1 MNNTAKALI
10 DFLYISDILEAR
22 MTVNDG
28 DSRHIIQEFAERKE
42 NKKMK
47 TSKKVLCIALVLIL
61 IGTIGAAMLQTD
73 FGSVKI
79 KDITILTEEQQSL
92 HALAFIP
99 KNASP
104 ENKVPVVVTSH
115 GWLNSAEV
123 QDATCIELSRRGIMV
138 VAMDAYNH
146 GFSSSAHE
154 KNAAASSKNGLGMVG
169 LVKYVTSGVM
179 DYVDL
184 DRVGVMGHSMGG
196 QASADTL
203 VYFCNKY
210 HEAIEAAKTP
220 DSEGGAEITAAEQAA
235 ADAAMPISAALPTGM
250 TPGIIADWSVVCCN
264 TGIVFTDLDENG
276 YLTSVG
282 TARVAGDTVEAIN
295 MVKDVDPS
303 VTYVEEGKFYG
314 NKDDGTLRVLYQ
326 PHTTHPLLHF
336 DKASTAAIVEYFTYC
351 FDIDTSLSSSNQTF
365 MFKEVFNLIAMVGL
379 FMLLV
384 PIADLLMSCPC
395 FASLR
400 GVEGPKVPA
409 CVGKQKKKFWLGWV
423 LCGVVSFVAAYAA
436 IKIAFVRGGQLQPQV
451 ILAAP
456 AMGYVGLWTLISGV
470 FLMFWFWFNYKKDKA
485 EGIRCDE
492 MIGWKISGKE
502 LLKSIALAATV
513 LGFIYVIVW
522 FCKWAFNTDFRF
534 WTTAVKTFNPGKLV
548 YFFIYLPPF
557 VLFYLANSLMVNGAC
572 RFEGMNE
579 KLNLFILGI
588 GNILG
593 CVAIWAIQYG
603 KLIIT
608 GSVLWG
614 KEWIGVLVIAFC
626 VWQLFLA
633 PYLLRKFYKI
643 TGKNWLGPIVV
654 SSIYVLMSVTNT
666 AIHSAIV

>member
-1 MNNTAKALI
+1 MQNGYFRNKDGGGNDEFSSKST
-10 DFLYISDILEAR
+10 ILK
-22 MTVNDG
+22 G
-28 DSRHIIQEFAERKE
+28 RKE
-42 NKKMK
+42 KNMK
-47 TSKKVLCIALVLIL
+47 NSKKILCIALVLIL
-61 IGTIGAAMLQTD
+61 LGSIGAAVLQTD

-99 KNASP
+99 KNASA

-138 VAMDAYNH
+138 IAMDAYNH
-146 GFSSSAHE
+146 GFSSSGLE
-154 KNAAASSKNGLGMVG
+154 KNAAASAKNGLGMVG
-169 LVKYVTSGVM
+169 LVKYVASGVM

-184 DRVGVMGHSMGG
+184 DRIGVMGHSMGG
-196 QASADTL
+196 GASADTL
-203 VYFCNKY
+203 VYFSKQY
-210 HEAIEAAKTP
+210 DAAIEAAKAA
-220 DSEGGAEITAAEQAA
+220 DSEDGETITEAEQAA

-250 TPGIIADWSVVCCN
+250 TPNIVADWSIPRCN

-282 TARVAGDTVEAIN
+282 TAKVVGDTVEALN
-295 MVKDVDPS
+295 MVKDIDPS
-303 VTYVEEGKFYG
+303 ITYVEEGKYYG
-314 NKDDGTLRVLYQ
+314 SKEDGTLRVLYQ

-336 DKASTAAIVEYFTYC
+336 DKASTEDIIEFFTYC
-351 FDIDTSLSSSNQTF
+351 FDVETNLSNSNQIF
-365 MFKEVFNLIAMVGL
+365 MIKEIFNLVAMVGL

-384 PIADLLMSCPC
+384 PVADLLMSCPC
-395 FASLR
+395 FAELR

-409 CVGKQKKKFWLGWV
+409 CEGEQKKKFWFGWV

-436 IKIAFVRGGQLQPQV
+436 IKLAFVRGGQLEPQV
-451 ILAAP
+451 IFAAP
-456 AMGYVGLWTLISGV
+456 TMGYVGLWTLISGV

-485 EGIRCDE
+485 AGIRNDE

-513 LGFIYVIVW
+513 LGLIYVLVW

-534 WTTAVKTFNPGKLV
+534 WTPAVKTFNPGKLV

-579 KLNLFILGI
+579 KKNLFILGL

-593 CVAIWAIQYG
+593 CVLIWAIQYG
-603 KLIIT
+603 KLILT

-654 SSIYVLMSVTNT
+654 SSMYVLMSVTNT